1 MWKKD
6 CGLEEVVEGERH
18 FELVKDLSH
27 GLSAQKVYRIW
38 LSRKTVNK
46 QHYDNLRPSNEN
58 PITISTAAPVS
69 RRPSYGTEAEEPVDL
84 WSCFAILGSELL
96 EMSGKRLLQ
105 RLLQDEAEHQSKSSM
120 GYDSYFVES
129 RRLGRGEDA

>member
-1 MWKKD
+1 M
-6 CGLEEVVEGERH
+6 EGERH

-46 QHYDNLRPSNEN
+46 QHYDILRPSNET

-69 RRPSYGTEAEEPVDL
+69 RRPSYGIEAEEPVDL
-84 WSCFAILGSELL
+84 WSGFAILGFGGADQIELL
-96 EMSGKRLLQ
+96 EVSGERLLQ